1 MLKIFAKKTFLEL
14 LSVFILEVILGKRL
28 QLREVRMWTCSTR
41 RPMGTLVSIPQTKYL
56 HLMLSFYEVTYN
68 ITSPVFNPNYSSLF
82 YNEKFNLTNMARKY
96 VDEMRSDRI
105 DVFSFVL
112 YDIYN
117 LYIYY
122 FSIGVFPINDALAE
136 ILLSMDIH
144 DIELPSTEDHKTYF
158 DV

>member
-1 MLKIFAKKTFLEL
+1 M
-14 LSVFILEVILGKRL
+14 
-28 QLREVRMWTCSTR
+28 
-41 RPMGTLVSIPQTKYL
+41 
-56 HLMLSFYEVTYN
+56 
-68 ITSPVFNPNYSSLF
+68 
-82 YNEKFNLTNMARKY
+82 NMARKY

-105 DVFSFVL
+105 DMVSFVL

-136 ILLSMDIH
+136 TLLSMDIH
-144 DIELPSTEDHKTYF
+144 DIELPFTEDHKTYF